1 MTCPPCTHDC
11 REGRDCPLR
20 IETMTKNAFNW
31 NDGTPSI
38 WSRDKELRMIAQGRA
53 WGHAA
58 QAKIGLE
65 SKQQVTVYS
74 RAKSSK

>member
-1 MTCPPCTHDC
+1 M
-11 REGRDCPLR
+11 RES
-20 IETMTKNAFNW
+20 KNAFNW

-38 WSRDKELRMIAQGRA
+38 WQRDKELKKLLQGQN
-53 WGHAA
+53 WGRQS

-74 RAKSSK
+74 HAKPSK

>member
-1 MTCPPCTHDC
+1 MELFSIGLGNARCSMNKP
-11 REGRDCPLR
+11 
-20 IETMTKNAFNW
+20 KNVFDW

-38 WSRDKELRMIAQGRA
+38 WSRDKELRMIAQGRR
-53 WGHAA
+53 WGQQA